1 VVERQSDN
9 RQGHKQ
15 RADKKRYGK
24 NLNHKMLPINYV
36 PNVSEIR
43 RFPKFIHNPAK
54 GVAIAVNGLLVP
66 YMFYLVKA

>member
-1 VVERQSDN
+1 
-9 RQGHKQ
+9 
-15 RADKKRYGK
+15 
-24 NLNHKMLPINYV
+24 MLPINYV

-43 RFPKFIHNPAK
+43 RFPRFIHNPAK

>member
-1 VVERQSDN
+1 
-9 RQGHKQ
+9 
-15 RADKKRYGK
+15 
-24 NLNHKMLPINYV
+24 M

-43 RFPKFIHNPAK
+43 RLPRFIHNPAK